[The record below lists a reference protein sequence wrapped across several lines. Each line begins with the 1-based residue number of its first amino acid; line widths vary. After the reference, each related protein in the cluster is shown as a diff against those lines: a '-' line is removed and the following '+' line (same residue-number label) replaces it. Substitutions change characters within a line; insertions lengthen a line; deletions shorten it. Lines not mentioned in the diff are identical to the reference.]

1 MRAAFKCRAYPDGEQ
16 VAMLARTFG
25 CVRVVWN
32 RTLAARQARW
42 AADRRPTSYRETDAA
57 LTAMK
62 RQPQLGFLNEVSS
75 VPLQQTLRHQHQA
88 FQAFH
93 RGRARHPRY
102 KTRRGRQAARYTRSA
117 FRWRHGQLWLAKTTS
132 PLRLVWSW
140 PEIDP
145 ARLDPTSVT
154 VARDPG
160 GRWYVTL
167 HAQVADPAPLRA
179 TGRAVG
185 IDLGISDV
193 AVLSDGER
201 IPNPGHLARKAANL
215 ARYQRRLAHKQRG
228 SANRRKA
235 AAKV

>member
-32 RTLAARQARW
+32 RTLAARQTSW
-42 AADRRPTSYRETDAA
+42 ATDRRPTSYRETDAA

-75 VPLQQTLRHQHQA
+75 VPLPQTLRHPHQA

-93 RGRARHPRY
+93 KGRARHPRF
-102 KTRRGRQAARYTRSA
+102 KTRRGRQAAHYTRSA

-140 PEIDP
+140 PEVDP
-145 ARLDPTSVT
+145 ATLAPTSVT
-154 VARDPG
+154 VARDPA
-160 GRWYVTL
+160 GRWYATL
-167 HAQVADPAPLRA
+167 HVEVADPAPLPV
-179 TGRAVG
+179 TVRAVG
-185 IDLGISDV
+185 IDLGITDF
-193 AVLSDGER
+193 AVTSDGER
-201 IPNPGHLARKAANL
+201 IPNPRHLDRKAANL
-215 ARYQRRLAHKQRG
+215 ARYQRRLA
-228 SANRRKA
+228 RKA
-235 AAKV
+235 KG

>member
-1 MRAAFKCRAYPDGEQ
+1 MRTAYKCRAYPDPDQ
-16 VAMLARTFG
+16 AAMLARTFG

-32 RTLAARQARW
+32 STLAARQTRW
-42 AADRRPTSYRETDAA
+42 ATEHQSTSYRETDAA

-62 RQPQLGFLNEVSS
+62 REPELAWLNEVSS

-93 RGRARHPRY
+93 RGRAQHPRF
-102 KTRRGRQAARYTRSA
+102 KTRRGRQAAHYTRSA

-140 PEIDP
+140 PEVDP

-235 AAKV
+235 AAK